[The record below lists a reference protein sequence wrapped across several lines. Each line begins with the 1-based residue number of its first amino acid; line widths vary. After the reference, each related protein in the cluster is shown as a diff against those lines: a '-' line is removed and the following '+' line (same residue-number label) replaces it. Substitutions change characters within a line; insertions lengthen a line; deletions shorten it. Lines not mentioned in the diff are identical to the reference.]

1 MPCMPSGFPQ
11 PYRGQPRPKYPR
23 SKKQIRNLKL
33 EKKQKILI
41 IAISVLILV
50 LLFPILLWVYY
61 ANPNNYALAG
71 MIGLILL
78 FFFGTFAIADGLR
91 SVNRFRKGYD
101 IDISG
106 ESEKDNGEQTEG
118 FNDE

>member
-1 MPCMPSGFPQ
+1 
-11 PYRGQPRPKYPR
+11 
-23 SKKQIRNLKL
+23 
-33 EKKQKILI
+33 
-41 IAISVLILV
+41 
-50 LLFPILLWVYY
+50 
-61 ANPNNYALAG
+61 

-101 IDISG
+101 TDISG